1 MHHAVVPWPRG
12 SSEDDLVAR
21 LQAGDEPAWAELYQ
35 ELAGRIAGYARSK
48 GVPDPDDLVGD
59 VFAAAAE
66 RIGRFDG
73 GPPQLRSWM
82 FTIAHHRLAD
92 DVRRRKRRATAATAP
107 HELDDLDACVDPFG
121 DATERIDADG
131 ALALLEWVTDD
142 QREVLT
148 LRILGELSIAET
160 AAIMG
165 RPEGA
170 VKALQHRAIARIQR
184 QLGAQPYPNT
194 VGDDDGSGP

>member
-1 MHHAVVPWPRG
+1 MPWPRE

-21 LQAGDEPAWAELYQ
+21 LTAGDERAWAELYQ
-35 ELAGRIAGYARSK
+35 ELAGRIAGYARAK
-48 GVPDPDDLVGD
+48 GVSDPDDLVGD

-73 GPPQLRSWM
+73 DGERLRSWM

-92 DVRRRKRRATAATAP
+92 DLRRRKRRATDAVAPREFDDLEARADSIGEATA
-107 HELDDLDACVDPFG
+107 
-121 DATERIDADG
+121 RIDADG
-131 ALALLEWVTDD
+131 ALAMLQWVTEE

-160 AAIMG
+160 ATVMG
-165 RPEGA
+165 KPPGA

-184 QLGAQPYPNT
+184 RLEQDPYPNA
-194 VGDDDGSGP
+194 VADDDGSEP